1 MSIRSGPDAWG
12 SLAKLFH
19 WSIATLVIGNLS
31 LGLWMVELDASA
43 QKMRSYGLHKSIGI
57 SVLGLMLLRL
67 LWRALDQRPPPP
79 PGMSPLARRVS
90 RILHGGFYVLLLALP
105 LSGWLYN
112 SAANFPLR
120 WFGLI
125 NLPRL
130 SAADPV
136 LKQLAHT
143 AHLVLAFVVIAAV
156 LLHVSAALKHH
167 LLDRDQVLRRM
178 LPFGGSIHRPPSG
191 DAG

>member
-19 WSIATLVIGNLS
+19 WGIATLVIANLT
-31 LGLWMVELDASA
+31 LGLWMVELESSA

-67 LWRALDQRPPPP
+67 LWRAFDRRPSPP
-79 PGMSPLARRVS
+79 PGMSPLARRLS
-90 RILHGGFYVLLLALP
+90 RALHAGFYLLLLALP

-120 WFGLI
+120 WFGFVS
-125 NLPRL
+125 LPRL
-130 SAADPV
+130 TAADPA
-136 LKQLAHT
+136 LKQLAHS
-143 AHLVLAFVVIAAV
+143 AHEWLAYLVIAAV
-156 LLHVSAALKHH
+156 LVHVSAALKHH

-178 LPFGGSIHRPPSG
+178 LPFARTDRSPPPG
-191 DAG
+191 DAA

>member
-31 LGLWMVELDASA
+31 LGLWMVDLDASA

-67 LWRALDQRPPPP
+67 LWRALDQRPPAP

-90 RILHGGFYVLLLALP
+90 RVLHGGFYVLLLALP

-120 WFGLI
+120 WFGLV

-136 LKQLAHT
+136 LKQLAQS
-143 AHLVLAFVVIAAV
+143 AHEWLAFLVIAAV
-156 LLHVSAALKHH
+156 LLHASAALKHH
-167 LLDRDQVLRRM
+167 LIDRDQVLRRM
-178 LPFGGSIHRPPSG
+178 LPSYRARHRAQPG
-191 DAG
+191 DSP